1 MSINLIFKK
10 SIANSLT
17 IFNLILGFSSIV
29 LIGLSLID
37 EYYYIDLACLLI
49 FIATLFDVC
58 DGKVARKL
66 GTSGDFGKQID
77 SLADVVSFCLV
88 PSFLLFF
95 YFYNILG
102 DFSLYIILI
111 SSFPL
116 VFGAIRLAK
125 FNTSSDESTKSYY
138 LGLPTPA
145 NAIFISASILLVMDP
160 STFLIIEFGMIEN
173 SIIDFVKWS
182 FGTIYTANEYIL
194 IIVSVISSI
203 LLVTNIRYS
212 KFPIISFNT
221 NKSNLLSIAGIL
233 IFSILLLIGI
243 LNKEYHIVILFFI
256 SYYIISGIIKLF
268 ISKINGEL

>member
-17 IFNLILGFSSIV
+17 IFNLILGFSSII

-182 FGTIYTANEYIL
+182 FGVIYTANEYIL
-194 IIVSVISSI
+194 IIVSIISSI